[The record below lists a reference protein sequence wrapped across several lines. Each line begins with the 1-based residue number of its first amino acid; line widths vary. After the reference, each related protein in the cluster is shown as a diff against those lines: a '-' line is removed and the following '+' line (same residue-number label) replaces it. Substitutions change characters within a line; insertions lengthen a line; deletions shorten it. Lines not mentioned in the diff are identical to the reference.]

1 MQFEMNRIENAVF
14 GGERPLYASHDLEVD
29 NVTFLEGESAIKESS
44 KLIVKN
50 SRFEGR
56 YPLWCCTDTMVKGC
70 HFTEDARAAIWYSA
84 DLEMADCKVVAP
96 KMFREMDRLK
106 LRNCYFTNADE
117 TLWDCRGVELEDC
130 RFEDAKYIFF
140 RCSDVRALRLNI
152 SGRYAFQYARN
163 VEIRDSILETKDSFW
178 EARDITIYD
187 STISGEYVGWYSRN
201 LRLVR
206 CHIAGTQP
214 LCYAEGL
221 VLEDCT
227 MDADADL
234 AFEYSSVHATIKGN
248 VTSVKNP
255 RSGHIHADSY
265 SRIILDDN
273 MKAPGDCVID

>member
-44 KLIVKN
+44 KLMVTN
-50 SRFEGR
+50 CRFEGR
-56 YPLWCCTDTMVKGC
+56 YPLWCCTDTMVNGC

-84 DLEMADCKVVAP
+84 NLEMADCKVVAP

-130 RFEDAKYIFF
+130 RFENAKYIFF
-140 RCSDVRALRLNI
+140 RCSDVRASRLNI

-163 VEIRDSILETKDSFW
+163 VEIRDSVLETKDSFW

-206 CHIAGTQP
+206 CQIAGTQP

-265 SRIILDDN
+265 SQIILDDN